1 MGFATGRLIEHDTN
15 APGVIRRLLC
25 SGPMRRQAVFATIAT
40 EIVAER
46 HRQITGEHDDHAAAV
61 AKAEVLRDGR
71 AREVIGLATGD
82 NVPDGL
88 LGALERVGLSPLK
101 LSLAYL
107 RLIDV
112 FTQPEQRHVAEG
124 LRHVGAIH
132 DKTLMIIDKLPP
144 WLIHPQVLS
153 RLDSVSDSRA
163 FAEAVAFAQSV
174 NSAATDERILGALAH
189 MGAQTTLPEF
199 CARLVRRAD
208 RDLGEAIPAD
218 NEVTP
223 IRTIQE
229 MIVTSRRFRNCLG
242 TNKRIVSALRGRTAY
257 ANFGGLAIMEFVA
270 LSDGSWVYGGSYGVR
285 NETVGDDVETAA
297 RGKCVAAGV
306 PFFRPGG
313 ERTGPFATIL
323 DPYDHRL
330 IDFGAYDL

>member
-40 EIVAER
+40 EVVAER
-46 HRQITGEHDDHAAAV
+46 HRQITAEDDDHAAAV

-71 AREVIGLATGD
+71 AREVIALATGD
-82 NVPDGL
+82 HVPDGL

-112 FTQPEQRHVAEG
+112 FMRPEQRHVADG

-132 DKTLMIIDKLPP
+132 DKTLLIIDKLPP

-153 RLDSVSDSRA
+153 RLESVSDARA
-163 FAEAVAFAQSV
+163 FVEAVAFAQTV
-174 NSAATDERILGALAH
+174 NSAATDERIVGALAH
-189 MGAQTTLPEF
+189 MGSQTTLPELV
-199 CARLVRRAD
+199 ARFVRRAD
-208 RDLGEAIPAD
+208 RELGQPLPAD
-218 NEVTP
+218 ADVTP

-242 TNKRIVSALRGRTAY
+242 TNKRIVSALRGRTAH
-257 ANFGGLAIMEFVA
+257 AIYKDGVAIIEFIA
-270 LSDGSWVYGGSYGVR
+270 LSDGSWVYGGSYGLR
-285 NETVGDDVETAA
+285 NDMVGDDVEAGVRAKCAA
-297 RGKCVAAGV
+297 AAV
-306 PFFRPGG
+306 PFFRSGG

-323 DPYDHRL
+323 DPYDCRL
-330 IDFGAYDL
+330 IDFGA